1 MADQERRVRVVGG
14 GPAGLVAARLLKRA
28 WPGWEVRLHERLP
41 AEHTFGF
48 GVGLS
53 GRTLS
58 AVEQADPEVA
68 ADLVEAAWQFS
79 TAEFRLPQGTAAIP
93 GVHSGV
99 AIGRAT
105 LLRILGRRAEEAG
118 GTRGPGSA
126 PPWPDARP
134 GAGADA
140 DADLVIA
147 ADGVG
152 STLRQELASQFGP
165 DVTEAR
171 GNFFWG
177 GREGP
182 LPGTVFTPVRTK
194 HGVFTM
200 HAYPYERHRSTFV
213 IDASDATLRA
223 AGLADPVFG
232 ADGDSDEPSLA
243 YLSDAFAGLVGGR
256 PLVGHR
262 SRWTPL

>member
-58 AVEQADPEVA
+58 AVERADPEVA

-93 GVHSGV
+93 GFHSGV

-105 LLRILGRRAEEAG
+105 LLRVLARRAEAAG
-118 GTRGPGSA
+118 VKIERGSA
-126 PPWPDARP
+126 PTGPELTAQ
-134 GAGADA
+134 
-140 DADLVIA
+140 ADLVIA
-147 ADGVG
+147 GDGVG
-152 STLRQELASQFGP
+152 S
-165 DVTEAR
+165 
-171 GNFFWG
+171 
-177 GREGP
+177 
-182 LPGTVFTPVRTK
+182 PVRPERGAGPQQLLLVRQPGATAW
-194 HGVFTM
+194 HRV
-200 HAYPYERHRSTFV
+200 HAGPHRARRV
-213 IDASDATLRA
+213 HRALLPVLR
-223 AGLADPVFG
+223 
-232 ADGDSDEPSLA
+232 
-243 YLSDAFAGLVGGR
+243 
-256 PLVGHR
+256 
-262 SRWTPL
+262 